1 MNWRGNFQKSCER
14 LLKWPNAVLDIWIVI
29 WARMAKVQMLVSLTD
44 ILKKN
49 KSCIGMSYL
58 RGHLKWVFNYQA
70 IVIEVI

>member
-1 MNWRGNFQKSCER
+1 M
-14 LLKWPNAVLDIWIVI
+14 LDIWIVI

-49 KSCIGMSYL
+49 KSCIVMSYL

-70 IVIEVI
+70 IVKEVI

>member
-1 MNWRGNFQKSCER
+1 M
-14 LLKWPNAVLDIWIVI
+14 LDIWIVI

-49 KSCIGMSYL
+49 KSFIVMSYL